1 MPSLHIATEFSYPP
15 DSSAETKRNA
25 ILEHMKNSADYWRL
39 KACARQQLTQ
49 MLDLQNTE
57 IGAGILGGTSS
68 LQENQIPPNS
78 TKAEKEN
85 RIYKIVKSSGIG
97 NAIQNWSSALCDF
110 AQSVDC
116 AQHRHLD
123 SLSYGKKPPPSPAA
137 AATTSSPRLARAV
150 GGLED
155 ASVAHFFAVRN
166 KRIDPNL
173 NVVHNLSPCLIIPPK
188 HIAYSY
194 HPNTNP
200 SFLMSPP
207 KSKSEDADT
216 Y

>member
-15 DSSAETKRNA
+15 DSSAETKRHA

-57 IGAGILGGTSS
+57 IGPGIIGGTSS

-85 RIYKIVKSSGIG
+85 QIYKIVKRSGIG

-123 SLSYGKKPPPSPAA
+123 SHALSYGKKTPRSPAA

-155 ASVAHFFAVRN
+155 ASVAHFFAV
-166 KRIDPNL
+166 
-173 NVVHNLSPCLIIPPK
+173 
-188 HIAYSY
+188 
-194 HPNTNP
+194 
-200 SFLMSPP
+200 
-207 KSKSEDADT
+207 
-216 Y
+216 